1 MEYDRT
7 PVKSSVDGL
16 YDPFL
21 IPIHLKIYKNVLGF
35 KKIGLKMSTY
45 SLS

>member
-1 MEYDRT
+1 MEYYRT

-16 YDPFL
+16 YDAFL
-21 IPIHLKIYKNVLGF
+21 TPIHLTIYKNVLGF
-35 KKIGLKMSTY
+35 ENIGLKMSTY